1 MNGRKRSVGIAALAL
16 TAVLL
21 TPLLGCHHS
30 RRDSR
35 SSRYQSHQSHEYQRQ
50 AAADQRRRHEYE
62 QRRLAEDQR
71 RERERRD
78 WRRDY

>member
-1 MNGRKRSVGIAALAL
+1 MKNRNASIGIAALAL
-16 TAVLL
+16 VAVLL

-35 SSRYQSHQSHEYQRQ
+35 SSRYQSHQTHEYQRQ
-50 AAADQRRRHEYE
+50 AAVDQRRRHEYE
-62 QRRLAEDQR
+62 QRRLAEEQR

-78 WRRDY
+78 WRRNY